1 MKTPLWKPSEERVK
15 NANMTRFI
23 AYVNQK
29 YGKAFK
35 TYNDLYQWSDR

>member
-1 MKTPLWKPSEERVK
+1 MKVPLWKPSEERIK

-29 YGKAFK
+29 IWEGI
-35 TYNDLYQWSDR
+35 